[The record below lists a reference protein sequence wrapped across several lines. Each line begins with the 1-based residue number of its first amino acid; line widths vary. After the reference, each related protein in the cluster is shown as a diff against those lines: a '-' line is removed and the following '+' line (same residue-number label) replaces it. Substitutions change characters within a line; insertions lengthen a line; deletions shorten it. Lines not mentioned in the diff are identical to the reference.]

1 MHSEAPLARR
11 IAAYVA
17 VLVGYFFYCY
27 NFNVIDFV
35 RPYLISEYRF
45 SLAQTANLSIAQNIG
60 VTVGAFSWAAFVA
73 WAGKRRAIGAIAAA
87 IGTLALLQAVVTSF
101 PLWFGTRG
109 LMAAALGGYYVV
121 ATGLVVALFPAWIRG
136 RLIALNSATYP
147 LSNIFLGL
155 VGGQLGDA
163 HWHLLMWIGAVPLLV
178 APLAMLLI
186 PRDLGERQA
195 TPPTADT
202 PGGWREMFS
211 GRLRWITVGCILLS
225 GIDFNAYQ
233 LFASFVTLY
242 LKQSLHF
249 DPISVGKT
257 FALLG
262 SGSLIGGFCWAWLS
276 DRFGRRSGAVGYV
289 LCAVAIVVFLYGG
302 LTGIALDLVA
312 LSFGVGLSCTSSW
325 GVWFTELYPARLRPH
340 GSALFHA
347 GHIIAMGAPLFIT
360 FFSPAL
366 GLRGVMVS
374 GGAVYLLGAVVW
386 LALPETLGQ
395 EVAAEEAEPA
405 AAI

>member
-17 VLVGYFFYCY
+17 VLIGYFFYCY
-27 NFNVIDFV
+27 NFNVIDYV
-35 RPYLISEYRF
+35 RPYLVSEYRF
-45 SLAQTANLSIAQNIG
+45 TLAQTANLSIAQNIG
-60 VTVGAFSWAAFVA
+60 VTLGAFSWAAFVA

-147 LSNIFLGL
+147 LSNIVLGL

-163 HWHLLMWIGAVPLLV
+163 HWHILMWLGAVPLLI
-178 APLAMLLI
+178 APLAMLLL
-186 PRDLGERQA
+186 PRNLGEEGPA
-195 TPPTADT
+195 APTAEA

-211 GRLRWITVGCILLS
+211 GRLRWITVGCIILS

-242 LKQSLHF
+242 LRQSLHF
-249 DPISVGKT
+249 DAISVGKT

-262 SGSLIGGFCWAWLS
+262 TGSLIGGFGWAWLS
-276 DRFGRRSGAVGYV
+276 DRFGRRSAASGYIV
-289 LCAVAIVVFLYGG
+289 CAVAIVVFLYGG
-302 LTGIALDLVA
+302 LTGIALDLTA
-312 LSFGVGLSCTSSW
+312 LLFGFGLSCTSAW
-325 GVWFTELYPARLRPH
+325 GVWFTELYPERLRPH

-347 GHIIAMGAPLFIT
+347 GHIIAMAAPLFIT

-366 GLRGVMVS
+366 GLRGVMLS
-374 GGAVYLLGAVVW
+374 GGIVYLFGAAIW
-386 LALPETLGQ
+386 LTLPETLGR
-395 EVAAEEAEPA
+395 EAAADNPQPA